1 MLQHAWLSQHVR
13 TWKTCH
19 AWRSGSMC
27 KAELHP
33 NLSCKF
39 TNLPHAFYI
48 PGWTSRDRSGQGHP
62 HNTFKLTA
70 PENWWEFG
78 SGADVGKKK
87 ITVFNG
93 TKRWQFYWLPMDS
106 RCPRL
111 HVPAVRTFHQRTPR
125 HCQSPTC
132 RTSFSNKKQLINTWQ
147 QIFVIMKFNQFEK
160 YLASWE
166 ARVPI
171 GFYNMQF
178 LRHRSDSL
186 DSL

>member
-39 TNLPHAFYI
+39 TNLPHAFIYLVGLLGTVLGKGI
-48 PGWTSRDRSGQGHP
+48 PTTLSSWLPQKIDENLGLA
-62 HNTFKLTA
+62 LTL
-70 PENWWEFG
+70 E
-78 SGADVGKKK
+78 KK